1 MTGRRSAGWQG
12 ILAAVITFLVIVIPT
27 AVIVYGAQ
35 AGSVGSV
42 SVPGFGGIASLVL
55 ALIAAAVGYMVYRAY
70 RFDPERRPGDVWS
83 RWFTGLVALVVG
95 SWFVPFV
102 VLFVF
107 IDSDHALA
115 DRMAAV
121 MLVWIVGHVAVA
133 VVAWRMM
140 RDRSAQV
147 PLSEGHTQSSSK

>member
-1 MTGRRSAGWQG
+1 MTSRRSAGWQG
-12 ILAAVITFLVIVIPT
+12 ILAGIITFLVIVIPT
-27 AVIVYGAQ
+27 AAIVYGAQ
-35 AGSVGSV
+35 VGSIGSV

-55 ALIAAAVGYMVYRAY
+55 ALIAAVAGGMVYRAY

-83 RWFTGLVALVVG
+83 RWFTGFVALVVG

-107 IDSDHALA
+107 VDSDHALA
-115 DRMAAV
+115 DRMPAV
-121 MLVWIVGHVAVA
+121 MLVWTVGHVAVA

-140 RDRSAQV
+140 RDLLPRGPLPDGHAQ
-147 PLSEGHTQSSSK
+147 